1 VDDAGQDA
9 SPLSWSAQVN
19 VTVTSEWFQPAAF
32 GVGDTCATI
41 VGGVR
46 SSLTCAVIVAV
57 LPSSRSGSVGEAGQT
72 KRDEGEHNDRQNSPY
87 DMAFDLRNMARPL
100 SGTPRIR
107 VSSSPVPAHIEQ
119 MLRLNGTHKQGQSR
133 HLK

>member
-1 VDDAGQDA
+1 VVDPLAGWGLADQAGRPSVGAVSSRLMFTAVVAELPALSIAVPVTVVPPSLCTVDDAGQDV

-57 LPSSRSGSVGEAGQT
+57 LPLEPFRKRRRGWADQT
-72 KRDEGEHNDRQNSPY
+72 R
-87 DMAFDLRNMARPL
+87 
-100 SGTPRIR
+100 
-107 VSSSPVPAHIEQ
+107 
-119 MLRLNGTHKQGQSR
+119 
-133 HLK
+133 